1 MQGGQR
7 VRDQLGQHD
16 RPQQE
21 RRAHAPAA
29 LWQDTG
35 VAGGRLGALRI
46 SAWSQSRAWQLPR
59 SVPAPPQL
67 LSSSGD
73 SARGRPAA
81 ALHWP
86 RVLAPAACPGRRCG
100 RLFTAQESLAICEY
114 LCARFPGAAA
124 DKLLPPPGRPRAEVQ
139 QPPCFSS
146 RGEGVARS
154 RPCGIAHDVRS
165 FRPGQVHQWVSVEAT
180 ELRPHALKPC
190 EPPHP
195 TPPRSSAPR
204 PSEVRAG
211 RLTATRALHAPYS
224 RTHSRTH
231 SRTPALTHALTPA
244 LSPTLTLALTLALT
258 PARSAPRSAP
268 DSAPRSLPHSPR
280 ARPRALHARSPPRRP
295 PARAQADEGAGRARR
310 GRRPGGPP
318 RCAPSTPR
326 APDDTCAACNPTPA
340 TRRAQ
345 PLTACNPTCNP
356 SRRDARARRARCA
369 PRRLGPQLPGR
380 CGGGGLGCGC
390 GMG

>member
-7 VRDQLGQHD
+7 FRDQLGQHD

-86 RVLAPAACPGRRCG
+86 RVLAPAACPGCRCG

-244 LSPTLTLALTLALT
+244 LSPALGPGLCPTLAPALTSRSAPRTPRALT
-258 PARSAPRSAP
+258 PAQTSSACS
-268 DSAPRSLPHSPR
+268 
-280 ARPRALHARSPPRRP
+280 
-295 PARAQADEGAGRARR
+295 
-310 GRRPGGPP
+310 
-318 RCAPSTPR
+318 
-326 APDDTCAACNPTPA
+326 
-340 TRRAQ
+340 
-345 PLTACNPTCNP
+345 
-356 SRRDARARRARCA
+356 SR
-369 PRRLGPQLPGR
+369 
-380 CGGGGLGCGC
+380 
-390 GMG
+390 